1 MNSDSILLHDR
12 PVLFKGQLVYQMGWD
27 MTLAGNYQYQSGRP
41 WGREIR
47 FNGLVPGATRVFYE
61 PMNDDQRVDPI
72 NQLDVRLEK
81 ALRFGGTAEGAVFG
95 DLLNAF
101 NTDAAQ
107 SILDRRFTNANFG
120 VPSTFVPPRRLMLGA
135 KFRF

>member
-1 MNSDSILLHDR
+1 
-12 PVLFKGQLVYQMGWD
+12 
-27 MTLAGNYQYQSGRP
+27 
-41 WGREIR
+41 
-47 FNGLVPGATRVFYE
+47 
-61 PMNDDQRVDPI
+61 MNDDQRVDAI

-101 NTDAAQ
+101 NSDAAQ
-107 SILDRRFTNANFG
+107 SVLDRRFTNANFA
-120 VPSTFVPPRRLMLGA
+120 VPSFFVPPRRLMLGA